1 MRTATVGIGFRARAI
16 ATLALLGIGTL
27 AAVRG
32 ALEALF

>member
-1 MRTATVGIGFRARAI
+1 MRHATVGIGFRARAF

-27 AAVRG
+27 AALRG